1 MGYVNSLEGK
11 HRPHEKGPL
20 QKILDIQ
27 MYPKD
32 FLGIYFDGLKCL
44 QTAGLWMSIGKGTYF
59 SNQHGS
65 RDLLDFLGS
74 SLGAFGMRKPER
86 IPGRTYCLDIGR
98 RLLSLEIVTI
108 QSIPRNH
115 SYFLLRKLY
124 EIVIGPHG
132 SPFGDGK
139 VAPVPI

>member
-1 MGYVNSLEGK
+1 MPSNSRCLDAYRERNIFFQPAWFTGYVSL
-11 HRPHEKGPL
+11 R
-20 QKILDIQ
+20 
-27 MYPKD
+27 
-32 FLGIYFDGLKCL
+32 
-44 QTAGLWMSIGKGTYF
+44 
-59 SNQHGS
+59 
-65 RDLLDFLGS
+65 S

-139 VAPVPI
+139 VAQKTNLTVVFFAYYIIFELGTTSVCQN